1 VKKDDVMLIII
12 SGALVVLALVGF
24 YLIAQTLV

>member
-1 VKKDDVMLIII
+1 MKKDDVMLILI